1 VPQKTSHRLRTVILV
16 VWIVGFLI
24 GTTTHV
30 LDLVAG
36 GLETYAEFPTALRLF
51 WVSLTVIDPITA
63 ALLALRRR
71 AGIVLALIVILADI
85 AVNWTV
91 FATVG
96 GNPLFGVVNQ
106 TVFAAILLATAPIL
120 WRWFPTPSS
129 AAADQQS
136 SSQPI

>member
-1 VPQKTSHRLRTVILV
+1 MPQKTSHRLRTVILV

-120 WRWFPTPSS
+120 WRWFGTPSS

>member
-1 VPQKTSHRLRTVILV
+1 MPQKTSHRLRTVILV

>member
-1 VPQKTSHRLRTVILV
+1 MILV